1 MRIRFRFAAALF
13 VASSLLAV
21 TGCGAAGTQATNAD
35 NFGWVGEG
43 DAYAKPGEGG
53 FNVRWSKQLTDRS
66 EARYLPLELSSAEF
80 DGKRQRVYIGTTEGN
95 LFAFAMDGRRLFFY
109 DAGAQIESKPAVDAR
124 TGEVYVP
131 SVDGHVHAITVTG
144 ELKWKTKLIGT
155 IRTQPVLSHDTVY
168 IVAENDTVAA
178 LARDDGRILWTY
190 DKEPVEEITIS
201 GHAGL
206 LLEDGR
212 LYAGF
217 TDGAVAAINPADGRL
232 FWEVETS
239 VDVELRPG
247 NVPQF
252 LDVDTT
258 PVLLLGTLYIA
269 SFTAGLYALDADSG
283 TVEWRDA
290 AFQGVTGIAAA
301 GRMLVISSAR
311 RGVSLL
317 DLRTREV
324 QWEKAPERGAPTA
337 PIVTN
342 KGTVIYGETQG
353 SLFALSLSDGREI
366 ARAEGGS
373 GFSATP
379 SVKGSFGGAISNG
392 GRFLCLRLN

>member
-1 MRIRFRFAAALF
+1 MRIHFAAVLTIAF
-13 VASSLLAV
+13 SLLAIA
-21 TGCGAAGTQATNAD
+21 GCGAAGTPATNAD
-35 NFGWVGEG
+35 HFGWVEQ
-43 DAYAKPGEGG
+43 DNAYARPGEGG
-53 FNVRWSKQLTDRS
+53 FNVRWSKQLTDRT
-66 EARYLPLELSSAEF
+66 EARYLPVELSSAAI
-80 DGKRQRVYIGTTEGN
+80 DTKRERVYIGTSEGN
-95 LFAFAMDGRRLFFY
+95 LFAFALNGRRLFFY
-109 DAGAQIESKPAVDAR
+109 DAGAQIEGKAAVDAR
-124 TGEVYVP
+124 TGELYFP
-131 SVDGHVHAITVTG
+131 SVDGHVHAVTVEG

-155 IRTQPVLSHDTVY
+155 IRTQPVIAPEAVY
-168 IVAENDTVAA
+168 VVGENDIITA

-190 DKEPVEEITIS
+190 DKEPVEEITIA
-201 GHAGL
+201 GHAGML
-206 LLEDGR
+206 LQNGR
-212 LYAGF
+212 LYAAF
-217 TDGAVAAINPADGRL
+217 TDGAVAALNPSDGRL

-239 VDVELRPG
+239 VDIELRPG

-258 PVLLLGTLYIA
+258 PVMVRGTLYIA
-269 SFTAGLYALDADSG
+269 SFTAGLYALNARSG

-311 RGVSLL
+311 QGVSLL

-324 QWEKAPERGAPTA
+324 QWKKSPERGAPTA
-337 PIVTN
+337 PIVTEH
-342 KGTVIYGETQG
+342 GTVIYGETQG
-353 SLFALSLSDGREI
+353 SLLALALSDGREI

-379 SVKGSFGGAISNG
+379 TAKGAFGGAISNG

>member
-1 MRIRFRFAAALF
+1 MRIRFASVLI
-13 VASSLLAV
+13 VASSLLAIP
-21 TGCGAAGTQATNAD
+21 GCGAAGTPATNAD
-35 NFGWVGEG
+35 HFGWVEQD
-43 DAYAKPGEGG
+43 DAYARPGEGG
-53 FNVRWSKQLTDRS
+53 FNVRWSQQLTDRR
-66 EARYLPLELSSAEF
+66 EARYLPVELSSAEF
-80 DGKRQRVYIGTTEGN
+80 DTKRGRVYIGTSEGN
-95 LFAFAMDGRRLFFY
+95 MFAFAMNGRRLFFY
-109 DAGAQIESKPAVDAR
+109 DAGAQIEAKSAVDAR
-124 TGEVYVP
+124 TGEVYFP
-131 SVDGHVHAITVTG
+131 SVDGRVHALTVEG
-144 ELKWKTKLIGT
+144 ELKWKTKLIGS
-155 IRTQPVLSHDTVY
+155 IRTQPV
-168 IVAENDTVAA
+168 VAADALYVVGENDIITA

-190 DKEPVEEITIS
+190 DKEPVEEITIA

-206 LLEDGR
+206 LLEGGR

-232 FWEVETS
+232 FWEIETS

-258 PVLLLGTLYIA
+258 PVLLRGTLYVA
-269 SFTAGLYALDADSG
+269 SFTAGLYALNAGSG
-283 TVEWRDA
+283 TVEWRDP

-301 GRMLVISSAR
+301 GRMLVIASAR

-324 QWEKAPERGAPTA
+324 QWEKAPERGAPTP
-337 PIVTN
+337 PIVTE

-353 SLFALSLSDGREI
+353 SLLALSLSDGREI
-366 ARAEGGS
+366 ARAEGGA

-379 SVKGSFGGAISNG
+379 SVRGAFGGAISNG

>member
-1 MRIRFRFAAALF
+1 MRIRFATVLA
-13 VASSLLAV
+13 VASSLLTV
-21 TGCGAAGTQATNAD
+21 PGCGAAGTPATNAD
-35 NFGWVGEG
+35 NFGWVEQN
-43 DAYAKPGEGG
+43 DAYAPPGEGG
-53 FNVRWSKQLTDRS
+53 FNVRWSKQLTDRR
-66 EARYLPLELSSAEF
+66 EARYLPVELSSAEF
-80 DGKRQRVYIGTTEGN
+80 DRTRKRVYIGTSEGN
-95 LFAFAMDGRRLFFY
+95 MFALALNGGRLFFY

-124 TGEVYVP
+124 TGEVFFP
-131 SVDGHVHAITVTG
+131 TVDGRVHALTVDG
-144 ELKWKTKLIGT
+144 QLRWKTKLLGS
-155 IRTQPVLSHDTVY
+155 IRTQPVLASDAVY
-168 IVAENDTVAA
+168 LAAENDTITA

-190 DKEPVEEITIS
+190 NKEAVEEITIA

-258 PVLLLGTLYIA
+258 PVMLRGTLYVA
-269 SFTAGLYALDADSG
+269 SFTAGLYALNAASG

-290 AFQGVTGIAAA
+290 EFQGVTGIAAA

-311 RGVSLL
+311 KGVSLL

-324 QWEKAPERGAPTA
+324 QWEKAPERGAPTP
-337 PIVTN
+337 PIVTET
-342 KGTVIYGETQG
+342 GTVIYGETQG
-353 SLFALSLSDGREI
+353 SLFALSLSDGREV
-366 ARAEGGS
+366 ARAEGGA

-379 SVKGSFGGAISNG
+379 SVSGSYGGAISNG
-392 GRFLCLRLN
+392 GRFLLLRLN

>member
-1 MRIRFRFAAALF
+1 MRIRFAAALF

-80 DGKRQRVYIGTTEGN
+80 DAKRQRVYIGTTEGN
-95 LFAFAMDGRRLFFY
+95 LFAFAMNGRRLFFY

-131 SVDGHVHAITVTG
+131 SVDGRVHAITVTG
-144 ELKWKTKLIGT
+144 ELKWKTKLIGA

-168 IVAENDTVAA
+168 IVAENDTVTA

-258 PVLLLGTLYIA
+258 PVLLRGTLYIA

-283 TVEWRDA
+283 TVQWRDA
-290 AFQGVTGIAAA
+290 EFQGVTGIAAA

-317 DLRTREV
+317 DLRTRKV

-342 KGTVIYGETQG
+342 TGTVIYGETQG
-353 SLFALSLSDGREI
+353 SLLALSLSDGREI

-392 GRFLCLRLN
+392 GRFLYLRIN